1 MGLGT
6 YFGNLVSQNG
16 KGHLL
21 GHVKDLGEDSSKIDE
36 VRIYR
41 TNARYV
47 YFFYFYFFWNLIYPK
62 GLVFLFFL
70 YFVHLK
76 TRNISRILLIS
87 LLSLLFT
94 QTTQTGKL
102 LVVLFS
108 RLGFITPFP
117 FLISFRIM

>member
-47 YFFYFYFFWNLIYPK
+47 YLFIYSSFFEF
-62 GLVFLFFL
+62 
-70 YFVHLK
+70 
-76 TRNISRILLIS
+76 
-87 LLSLLFT
+87 
-94 QTTQTGKL
+94 
-102 LVVLFS
+102 
-108 RLGFITPFP
+108 
-117 FLISFRIM
+117 

>member
-47 YFFYFYFFWNLIYPK
+47 FLFLLFIPFFGGGGFKFYIWR
-62 GLVFLFFL
+62 VFLSF
-70 YFVHLK
+70 H
-76 TRNISRILLIS
+76 
-87 LLSLLFT
+87 
-94 QTTQTGKL
+94 
-102 LVVLFS
+102 
-108 RLGFITPFP
+108 PFYTNYAN
-117 FLISFRIM
+117 

>member
-47 YFFYFYFFWNLIYPK
+47 YIFIYSFFS
-62 GLVFLFFL
+62 LFF
-70 YFVHLK
+70 
-76 TRNISRILLIS
+76 RI
-87 LLSLLFT
+87 
-94 QTTQTGKL
+94 
-102 LVVLFS
+102 
-108 RLGFITPFP
+108 
-117 FLISFRIM
+117 

>member
-47 YFFYFYFFWNLIYPK
+47 FFFFF
-62 GLVFLFFL
+62 FLFFPSPKEKEKKRRFWIQVFIIRRGEFFFC
-70 YFVHLK
+70 YRK
-76 TRNISRILLIS
+76 TS
-87 LLSLLFT
+87 LAFC
-94 QTTQTGKL
+94 
-102 LVVLFS
+102 
-108 RLGFITPFP
+108 
-117 FLISFRIM
+117 

>member
-47 YFFYFYFFWNLIYPK
+47 YFFFIFYFFWNLIYPE
-62 GLVFLFFL
+62 G
-70 YFVHLK
+70 
-76 TRNISRILLIS
+76 
-87 LLSLLFT
+87 
-94 QTTQTGKL
+94 
-102 LVVLFS
+102 
-108 RLGFITPFP
+108 
-117 FLISFRIM
+117 

>member
-16 KGHLL
+16 RGHLL

-47 YFFYFYFFWNLIYPK
+47 FFFSFSSQRRTK
-62 GLVFLFFL
+62 RLFGFDL
-70 YFVHLK
+70 FIVRRDGGFSFVIG
-76 TRNISRILLIS
+76 NISHFIDSPFSFLPSYKPEIARFVFVWTWFII
-87 LLSLLFT
+87 
-94 QTTQTGKL
+94 
-102 LVVLFS
+102 LFS
-108 RLGFITPFP
+108 F
-117 FLISFRIM
+117 

>member
-16 KGHLL
+16 RGHLL

-47 YFFYFYFFWNLIYPK
+47 FFFSFSSQRRIKRLFGFDLFIVRKDGGFSFCYRKHLAFY
-62 GLVFLFFL
+62 
-70 YFVHLK
+70 
-76 TRNISRILLIS
+76 
-87 LLSLLFT
+87 
-94 QTTQTGKL
+94 
-102 LVVLFS
+102 
-108 RLGFITPFP
+108 
-117 FLISFRIM
+117 

>member
-16 KGHLL
+16 RGHLL

-47 YFFYFYFFWNLIYPK
+47 FF
-62 GLVFLFFL
+62 FLFLPPKKDKKAFWIRFI
-70 YFVHLK
+70 YCSEGWRFFFCYRKHL
-76 TRNISRILLIS
+76 T
-87 LLSLLFT
+87 FY
-94 QTTQTGKL
+94 
-102 LVVLFS
+102 
-108 RLGFITPFP
+108 
-117 FLISFRIM
+117 

>member
-41 TNARYV
+41 TNARYAF
-47 YFFYFYFFWNLIYPK
+47 YLFIYSFFGGGFKLNIFGEW
-62 GLVFLFFL
+62 GVFLFFL
-70 YFVHLK
+70 GLVLDAY
-76 TRNISRILLIS
+76 
-87 LLSLLFT
+87 
-94 QTTQTGKL
+94 TGKIL
-102 LVVLFS
+102 HIF
-108 RLGFITPFP
+108 FF
-117 FLISFRIM
+117 

>member
-41 TNARYV
+41 TNAKYV
-47 YFFYFYFFWNLIYPK
+47 I
-62 GLVFLFFL
+62 LFFSSSFL
-70 YFVHLK
+70 LPKKNKKAFWIRLFIVRRVSFVIE
-76 TRNISRILLIS
+76 NISRILLIPLFSFPPLIQPGNCS
-87 LLSLLFT
+87 LCFL
-94 QTTQTGKL
+94 
-102 LVVLFS
+102 S
-108 RLGFITPFP
+108 RLGLLLRFP
-117 FLISFRIM
+117 LKPL

>member
-47 YFFYFYFFWNLIYPK
+47 YIFTYSFFLKNLNLIYPE
-62 GLVFLFFL
+62 GGVFFFL
-70 YFVHLK
+70 KSLVLDANTGKNIAYFF
-76 TRNISRILLIS
+76 
-87 LLSLLFT
+87 LLFSFFPFYI
-94 QTTQTGKL
+94 QTTQTGK
-102 LVVLFS
+102 
-108 RLGFITPFP
+108 
-117 FLISFRIM
+117 

>member
-47 YFFYFYFFWNLIYPK
+47 FFS
-62 GLVFLFFL
+62 FFL
-70 YFVHLK
+70 SFLP
-76 TRNISRILLIS
+76 
-87 LLSLLFT
+87 LSQRKREKKGNFGFKYLLFEEGSFSFVIEKHLLHFVDSPFFSSPDTIQKWLVT
-94 QTTQTGKL
+94 Q
-102 LVVLFS
+102 
-108 RLGFITPFP
+108 FP
-117 FLISFRIM
+117 F